1 MEGTLIRLGLSPA
14 TLKGTEKDA
23 IGPYVVW
30 VYKKRIENKEG
41 CEGGGA
47 VIMAQLKKEIA
58 MKWEKTKMRKKVRNA
73 NEESVRETFVE
84 L

>member
-1 MEGTLIRLGLSPA
+1 VSLA

-47 VIMAQLKKEIA
+47 VIMAQLKKWIER
-58 MKWEKTKMRKKVRNA
+58 KW
-73 NEESVRETFVE
+73 
-84 L
+84 